1 LLLKQKRTFPS
12 TVFSTYTM
20 EEIWQLAQWK
30 RYGSWPTALSNVAAF
45 IGGKEIQLGVVW
57 NVRVTPSCLGG
68 TGALKNT
75 HVFMR

>member
-1 LLLKQKRTFPS
+1 
-12 TVFSTYTM
+12 VFSTYTM

-30 RYGSWPTALSNVAAF
+30 RYGSWPTALSNVVAF